1 MRDFLREA
9 MLNRLVYNTP
19 LEFRRPCN
27 IVTATIDCGPSVFS
41 PHPKPKPRSK
51 QWRRPKRWRARD
63 ILEHRGVQGV
73 GFRGIME
80 TEGIALRDESWHID
94 HDAVL
99 LDLARSGPV
108 YTHVFAPCLSED
120 LS

>member
-1 MRDFLREA
+1 MREDWRDYVTEVSLDDLLRQDGIIIGDINYLPTEA
-9 MLNRLVYNTP
+9 FY
-19 LEFRRPCN
+19 
-27 IVTATIDCGPSVFS
+27 
-41 PHPKPKPRSK
+41 PKPKPRSK

-73 GFRGIME
+73 GFRGTVE
-80 TEGIALRDESWHID
+80 AEGIALRDESGHID

-108 YTHVFAPCLSED
+108 YTHVFAPYLSED